1 MTLSLPERGPLPNK
15 KEEENRERP
24 YKKEGGP
31 YLNFA
36 FHCAATFTLF
46 VCYRTLGEAWTVPSG
61 IWRQLENIFKSKA
74 DINATTLFVSILNKM
89 LN

>member
-1 MTLSLPERGPLPNK
+1 MTLSLPER
-15 KEEENRERP
+15 
-24 YKKEGGP
+24 GP

-46 VCYRTLGEAWTVPSG
+46 VCYRTLGEAWTIPSG

-74 DINATTLFVSILNKM
+74 DINATTLFVSILNKL

>member
-1 MTLSLPERGPLPNK
+1 MTLSLPER
-15 KEEENRERP
+15 
-24 YKKEGGP
+24 GP

-46 VCYRTLGEAWTVPSG
+46 VCYRTLGEAWAIPSG

-74 DINATTLFVSILNKM
+74 DINATTLFVSILNKL